1 MFKYLFSPVPNTMTD
16 NTYRKVL
23 RFRSNCWSLLYLAIF
38 GVILLLTPNPAHA
51 TFSLE
56 TLLTFVSFA
65 IFFSIVYA
73 INSVIQSRKPDAKI
87 HEMKINESDERRNS
101 IELKAA
107 KLTLGTIIAVLF
119 GLFTYFLC
127 VGPAWIGFIFACS
140 ISAVFLVFIGFAA
153 LIGRYN

>member
-16 NTYRKVL
+16 NNYRKVL
-23 RFRSNCWSLLYLAIF
+23 RFRSNCLYLLLLAIF
-38 GVILLLTPNPAHA
+38 GLSLLVIPNPYHPI
-51 TFSLE
+51 FSLA

-65 IFFSIVYA
+65 IFLGIVYT
-73 INSVIQSRKPDAKI
+73 ISSVTRNRKPDAKI

-119 GLFTYFLC
+119 ALFAYFLNA
-127 VGPAWIGFIFACS
+127 GPAWIAFIFACS